1 MLQRQILLKKA
12 DKVNKIKELIQ
23 KYQGVGIAS
32 LHKTRAAQLQ
42 ELRKKMQETVNFYVI
57 KNSLIERAIIG
68 LEDKPNIADFKN
80 YLTGSN
86 IFLFTN
92 INPFKLVLLLQK
104 NKVKAFAK
112 AGDIASQDIII
123 PAGNT
128 GLSPGP
134 IISLFS
140 SVGIKT
146 KIESGSVKV
155 NKDTLVAKEGE
166 NISENLAVVLSKL
179 GIKSVELGLSLNA
192 IYNNGLI
199 ISKDKL
205 AIDINEFKKKLV
217 KAYTQT
223 YNLSLKSTY
232 PTQQN
237 IIMLLKISFTN
248 IYNLSINTNIITNET
263 IKDLIIKAHSEA
275 LKLYSKVPL
284 P

>member
-1 MLQRQILLKKA
+1 
-12 DKVNKIKELIQ
+12 
-23 KYQGVGIAS
+23 VGIAS
-32 LHKTRAAQLQ
+32 LHKTRATQLQ
-42 ELRKKMQETVNFYVI
+42 ELRKKMQETVSFIVI
-57 KNSLIERAIIG
+57 KNSLIERAITG
-68 LEDKPNIADFKN
+68 LEDKPNIDDLKK

-104 NKVKAFAK
+104 NKIKAFAK
-112 AGDIASQDIII
+112 AGDVASQDIII

-134 IISLFS
+134 IISQFS

-155 NKDTLVAKEGE
+155 NKDTVVAKEGE
-166 NISENLAVVLSKL
+166 IISENLAVILSKL
-179 GIKSVELGLSLNA
+179 GIKSVEMGLSLNV
-192 IYNNGLI
+192 IYNNGII

-223 YNLSLKSTY
+223 YDLSLKLRY

-237 IIMLLKISFTN
+237 IIMLLKLSFIN
-248 IYNLSINTNIITNET
+248 IYNLSINTNIISNET
-263 IKDLIIKAHSEA
+263 IKDLIVKAHSEA
-275 LKLYSKVPL
+275 FKLYSKIPSQ
-284 P
+284 